1 MRFSIE
7 IVPSAVA
14 ELQQMVVFW
23 RRRIVRTIDDL
34 LASQPFVPTRNEWGL
49 WPDNNQQRCN
59 FKTSVFEATVRTILL
74 EAASLLPDQCPG
86 PNNTAFRNSRW
97 VAGYMARKFGSSV
110 NATTWPLPSGSW
122 IR

>member
-1 MRFSIE
+1 MWYFIE

-14 ELQQMVVFW
+14 ELQQIAVFW

-34 LASQPFVPTRNEWGL
+34 LASQPFVPTWKEWGL
-49 WPDNNQQRCN
+49 RPDDNQQRYN
-59 FKTSVFEATVRTILL
+59 VKTSVFGATVRTILL
-74 EAASLLPDQCPG
+74 EAASLLPGQCPG
-86 PNNTAFRNSRW
+86 PNNTAFRNNRW